1 MDDHM
6 PEQYG
11 LQRKRRRR
19 RHRKRRQRPYWDV
32 NESADPDYS
41 YTQPPAPTH
50 THHDYEP
57 IICFR
62 LCGKPGHI
70 AIGCRVRLDH
80 SRQAYNF
87 QQINAEDRTY
97 AYQQQSTRETTGL
110 LGSPNEVTMKVN
122 GIAAS
127 ALLDTG
133 STVSTVSESFYLQ
146 YLANQPIQTLNHILH
161 IECADGEEMPY
172 LGYISR
178 LRAPMNFNIR

>member
-1 MDDHM
+1 V
-6 PEQYG
+6 
-11 LQRKRRRR
+11 
-19 RHRKRRQRPYWDV
+19 V

-50 THHDYEP
+50 THHDNEP

-146 YLANQPIQTLNHILH
+146 YLANQPIQTLNHILLTPKH
-161 IECADGEEMPY
+161 CFTSSIATFSTLVP
-172 LGYISR
+172 ISKGTLLLYVLSGTTKSR
-178 LRAPMNFNIR
+178 QC

>member
-1 MDDHM
+1 MDPMDDHI

-11 LQRKRRRR
+11 SQRKRR
-19 RHRKRRQRPYWDV
+19 RHRKRRQRPYWDD

-41 YTQPPAPTH
+41 YTRPPAPTH

-62 LCGKPGHI
+62 CGEPGHI

-87 QQINAEDRTY
+87 QQINAEDGTY
-97 AYQQQSTRETTGL
+97 AYQHQSTRETTGL
-110 LGSPNEVTMKVN
+110 LGSPNEVTIKVN
-122 GIAAS
+122 RITVS

-178 LRAPMNFNIR
+178 LRATMKFNIR